1 MRVVHDTTLCESHG
15 LCASV
20 DPDRFELD
28 DDDLLIVHD
37 TAVSEAQLATVRL
50 AVESCPRQALS
61 LVED

>member
-15 LCASV
+15 LCTSV
-20 DPDRFELD
+20 DADRFELD
-28 DDDLLIVHD
+28 DDDLLIVHKYE
-37 TAVSEAQLATVRL
+37 VEPGELATVQL